1 MVLQR
6 WQTVMLFLAFLFMAV
21 FCFSP
26 VASFTTA
33 FLIFNIATAILLFIN
48 IFLYRNLRLQ
58 IRWATVI
65 LLLEAVSAGLSFA
78 IEYTQPEMDFCF
90 YGAPFTVVALVL
102 TWFARR
108 FMIKDRKLL
117 AAADRIR

>member
-1 MVLQR
+1 MVIQR
-6 WQTVMLFLAFLFMAV
+6 WQTVMLFMAFLFMAG

-26 VASFTTA
+26 EASFSTA
-33 FLIFNIATAILLFIN
+33 FLIYNIATAILLFID

-58 IRWATVI
+58 IRWATIV

-78 IEYTQPEMDFCF
+78 IAYTQPEMDFCI